1 MIYRNEYVV
10 GIEQTGFNNLIT
22 NKGILAVMEDIACL
36 HSAAVGYGLLD
47 IEKIHRGW
55 ILLDWQIKVIK
66 RPIYNE
72 RLSVGT
78 WARSFDRACAYRD
91 YEFKNAAGETVII
104 GTSRWILFD
113 IDKRRPLRL
122 TEDITS
128 LYDSETKLSMF
139 NEEIKDIAF
148 DESMIADAQGIQY
161 KVMRRD
167 IDINNHMHNINY
179 LEVALEALPESVY
192 EKVHFDNLRIQYKRE
207 IKYGDTV
214 ECRYFESEG
223 YKAVAMLVEGRV
235 HAIVGMK

>member
-1 MIYRNEYVV
+1 MIYSNEYVV

-22 NKGILAVMEDIACL
+22 NKGILSIMEDIASL
-36 HSAAVGYGLLD
+36 HSAEVGYGLLD
-47 IEKIHRGW
+47 IEKIRRGW
-55 ILLDWQIKVIK
+55 ILLDWQIKVMK
-66 RPIYNE
+66 RPLYNE
-72 RLSVGT
+72 KLSVST
-78 WARSFDRACAYRD
+78 WSRGFEKACAYRD
-91 YEFKNAAGETVII
+91 YEFKNQSGEVVII

-128 LYDSETKLSMF
+128 LYDSETEFKVF
-139 NEEIKDIAF
+139 KEDIKDIAF
-148 DESMIADAQGIQY
+148 DESMIAEVKGQQY

-179 LEVALEALPESVY
+179 LEVAFEALPEDVY
-192 EKVHFDNLRIQYKRE
+192 KKIHFENLRIQYKRE
-207 IKYGDTV
+207 IKYGDMV

-235 HAIVGMK
+235 HAIVAMK

>member
-1 MIYRNEYVV
+1 MIYSNEYVV

-22 NKGILAVMEDIACL
+22 NKGILSIMEDIACL
-36 HSAAVGYGLLD
+36 HSAEVGYGLLD

-55 ILLDWQIKVIK
+55 ILLDWQIKVIG
-66 RPIYNE
+66 RPKYNE
-72 RLSVGT
+72 KLSVST
-78 WARSFDRACAYRD
+78 WARGFDRICAYRD
-91 YEFKNAAGETVII
+91 YEFKNVAGEVVII

-113 IDKRRPLRL
+113 TDKRRPIRL

-128 LYDSETKLSMF
+128 LYDSETELRVFK
-139 NEEIKDIAF
+139 EDIKNIDF
-148 DESMIADAQGIQY
+148 DESMTVAVKRQQY

-167 IDINNHMHNINY
+167 IDINRHMHNINY

-192 EKVHFDNLRIQYKRE
+192 EKMHFDNLRIQYKRE
-207 IKYGDTV
+207 IKYGDMV

-235 HAIVGMK
+235 HAIVAMK

>member
-1 MIYRNEYVV
+1 MIFRNEYVV
-10 GIEQTGFNNLIT
+10 GIEQTGFNNFIT
-22 NKGILAVMEDIACL
+22 NKGILAIMEDIASL
-36 HSAAVGYGLLD
+36 HSAEVGYGLLD
-47 IEKIHRGW
+47 IEKIRRGW
-55 ILLDWQIKVIK
+55 ILLDWQINVLK
-66 RPIYNE
+66 RPVYNE
-72 RLSVGT
+72 KLSVST
-78 WARSFDRACAYRD
+78 WARSFERACAYRD
-91 YEFKNAAGETVII
+91 YEFKNEAGETVII

-113 IDKRRPLRL
+113 IDKRRPVRL

-128 LYDSETKLSMF
+128 LYDSETELSVF
-139 NEEIKDIAF
+139 KEDIKDIAF
-148 DESMIADAQGIQY
+148 DETMIESAHGVQY

-179 LEVALEALPESVY
+179 LEVALEALPEGVY
-192 EKVHFDNLRIQYKRE
+192 KKTHFDNLRIQYKRE